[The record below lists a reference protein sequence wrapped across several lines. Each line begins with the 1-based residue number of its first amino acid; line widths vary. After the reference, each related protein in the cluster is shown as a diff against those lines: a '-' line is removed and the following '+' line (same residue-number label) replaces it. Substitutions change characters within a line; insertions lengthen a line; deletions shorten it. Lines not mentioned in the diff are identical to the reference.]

1 MTLHDSNFLI
11 LQYRASKIRQY
22 SHHPQDVNGWKSQLK
37 LPPKDGR
44 KKTSDVTDTKGNEFE
59 DFCLKRELL
68 MVFIIITHLWILRGH
83 ESGLNLL
90 TQGIFEK
97 GWEKPS
103 PIQEASI
110 PIALSGRSVA
120 LECSL
125 IVMINDVFSG
135 TFWQEQRTELERL
148 EPTLFPA
155 WNRSTLARI

>member
-1 MTLHDSNFLI
+1 MAATMSQQQQ
-11 LQYRASKIRQY
+11 LQAAMIGQGDMK
-22 SHHPQDVNGWKSQLK
+22 GWKTQLK
-37 LPPKDGR
+37 LPPKDAR
-44 KKTSDVTDTKGNEFE
+44 KKTTDVTDTKGNEFE

-68 MVFIIITHLWILRGH
+68 M
-83 ESGLNLL
+83 
-90 TQGIFEK
+90 GIFEK

-148 EPTLFPA
+148 EPILFPA